1 MLFVYYDITAQEPY
15 THMYIHPIPDL
26 GRPEVIFQEQ
36 LVMTRMRKADKRRL
50 HFSPPKFPHS
60 YQGAGTG

>member
-1 MLFVYYDITAQEPY
+1 
-15 THMYIHPIPDL
+15 MYIHPIPDL

-36 LVMTRMRKADKRRL
+36 LVMTRMRKADKKRL